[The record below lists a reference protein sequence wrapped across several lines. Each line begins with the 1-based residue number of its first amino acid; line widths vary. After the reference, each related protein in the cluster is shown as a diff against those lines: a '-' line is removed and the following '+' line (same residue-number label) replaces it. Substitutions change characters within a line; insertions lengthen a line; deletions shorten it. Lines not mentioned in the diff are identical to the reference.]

1 MLGRIKFFIGI
12 AAMLALSAG
21 FAIAQ
26 NAPAPSRTPD
36 VPYVPTPPEVVD
48 AMLRLAKVTKD
59 DVIYDLGSG
68 DGRIV
73 IAAAKKYGATGVG
86 IDINPTLVAE
96 AKANAEKE
104 GVADKVTFIEGD
116 LFKQDYSKATVITL
130 YLLSSVNLK
139 LRPTLLELK
148 PGTRIV
154 SHAFDMGD
162 WRPDKTEY
170 VDGRAVH
177 FWTVPAKKPAMT
189 DQ

>member
-1 MLGRIKFFIGI
+1 MLRHFKLAAGTLTLAFLFSVI
-12 AAMLALSAG
+12 AA
-21 FAIAQ
+21 AQ
-26 NAPAPSRTPD
+26 GTPAPARTPD

-48 AMLRLAKVTKD
+48 AMLRMAKVTKG

-73 IAAAKKYGATGVG
+73 IAAAKKFGATGVG

-116 LFKQDYSKATVITL
+116 LFKQDLSKATVVTL

-139 LRPTLLELK
+139 LRPTLLALK

-177 FWTVPAKKPAMT
+177 FWTVPAAKP
-189 DQ
+189 DLK

>member
-1 MLGRIKFFIGI
+1 MLKRFQLIIGM
-12 AAMLALSAG
+12 AAILVLSAG
-21 FAIAQ
+21 IAIAQ
-26 NAPAPSRTPD
+26 DMPSPSRTPD

-48 AMLRLAKVTKD
+48 AMLKMAKVTKS

-116 LFKQDYSKATVITL
+116 LFKQDFSKATVITL
-130 YLLSSVNLK
+130 YLLSSINLK

-177 FWTVPAKKPAMT
+177 FWTVPEKKPAMS

>member
-1 MLGRIKFFIGI
+1 MLKKFNL
-12 AAMLALSAG
+12 AAGTLMLAFLFLGMA
-21 FAIAQ
+21 AAQ
-26 NAPAPSRTPD
+26 GTPAPVRTPD

-48 AMLRLAKVTKD
+48 AMLRMAKVTKD

-96 AKANAEKE
+96 ARENAEKE

-116 LFKQDYSKATVITL
+116 LFKQDLSKATVVTL

-139 LRPTLLELK
+139 LRPTLLDLK

-170 VDGRAVH
+170 VGGRAVH
-177 FWTVPAKKPAMT
+177 FWTVPATKP
-189 DQ
+189 DLK